1 MNKVL
6 SEKDYQQYILQRLSQ
21 DNGYR
26 IRPADQFDRLLAM
39 DKELLF
45 TFLQNTQPDTWAAL
59 RKIYKERLEENS
71 QIFDFALSDEEMAAI
86 TAMDAQQRV
95 AGVPDDMMPYIL

>member
-39 DKELLF
+39 DREMLF
-45 TFLQNTQPDTWAAL
+45 AFLTLCYNIKNGWGGLCVSLA
-59 RKIYKERLEENS
+59 R
-71 QIFDFALSDEEMAAI
+71 
-86 TAMDAQQRV
+86 
-95 AGVPDDMMPYIL
+95 